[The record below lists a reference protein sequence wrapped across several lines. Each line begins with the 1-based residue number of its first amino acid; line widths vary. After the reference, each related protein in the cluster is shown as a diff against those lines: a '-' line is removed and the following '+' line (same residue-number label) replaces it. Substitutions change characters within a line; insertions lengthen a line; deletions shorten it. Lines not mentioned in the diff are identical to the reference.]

1 MPEHPYLSIG
11 EVLALLLEEFPDVT
25 ISKIRF
31 LESQGL
37 IDPERTPSGYRKFYD
52 LDVDRLRVILREQR
66 ENFLPLRVIRDRL
79 ESGEIDE
86 TGALTPPRGLRNVT
100 VLEREPALDP
110 GFDETGELDI
120 PEGTVVATGHHP
132 AAQLRMASSSETV
145 SVQPAAPVASPSA
158 TSAAAPSS
166 LPTVSTSVSLAAVPN
181 PTATPPSAPSA
192 HAPAAALP
200 PSAPARPPV
209 EHLTSSNPAAAFFA
223 GNGEKQAPLAPVE
236 TVHDTYVASEL
247 CTMAGITSKQLVE
260 LESYGL
266 LAGRGTGTS
275 ALYSSS
281 DLAIARAASGFL
293 ARGVEP
299 RHLRGWRQSAE
310 REASLFEQLVLPLI
324 RQRNPQSRQQAA
336 ALLTELARQGGEL
349 RAAIL
354 HSALQHHLE
363 P

>member
-86 TGALTPPRGLRNVT
+86 TGSLTPPRGIRNVT
-100 VLEREPALDP
+100 VMEREPATSDG
-110 GFDETGELDI
+110 GFDETGELDL
-120 PEGTVVATGHHP
+120 PPGTVVPTGHHP
-132 AAQLRMASSSETV
+132 AAQLRVAPP
-145 SVQPAAPVASPSA
+145 PAAP
-158 TSAAAPSS
+158 
-166 LPTVSTSVSLAAVPN
+166 SLAAVP
-181 PTATPPSAPSA
+181 SQ
-192 HAPAAALP
+192 
-200 PSAPARPPV
+200 PPV
-209 EHLTSSNPAAAFFA
+209 VASSNPAVAFLAGDDAFANGVHAADHLFGA
-223 GNGEKQAPLAPVE
+223 GNPNGNGALHGVE
-236 TVHDTYVASEL
+236 TMHDTYVGSEL
-247 CTMAGITSKQLVE
+247 CALAGITPKQLAD
-260 LESYGL
+260 LESFGL

-275 ALYSSS
+275 ALYSAT
-281 DLAIARAASGFL
+281 DLAIARAAAGFL

-299 RHLRGWRQSAE
+299 RHLRAWRQAAA
-310 REASLFEQLVLPLI
+310 REAALFEQLVLPLI

-336 ALLTELARQGGEL
+336 QLLIDLSRQGGEL

-354 HSALQHHLE
+354 NSALQHHLE
-363 P
+363 A